1 MRMDEGE
8 VAAGADGATA
18 GRFVA
23 APGTLYVVA
32 TPLGNLRD
40 LTLRAAD
47 ILGSADVIAAE
58 DTRVT
63 GVLLRHFGIATRPLS
78 LHEHNEAAR
87 AEQLVRELRAARS
100 VALVSDAGTP
110 AVSDP
115 GARVV
120 RAVRA
125 AGFPVVP
132 IPGACAAIAAVSA
145 AGLEAERLLFL
156 GFLPAA
162 AKARRELL
170 ASVAREPCALVIYE
184 APHRVG
190 ATVAELGTALG
201 GERIL
206 VVARELTKKFET
218 ITRMTLAEAPAWFAA
233 DPNRERGEF
242 VLLVDAP
249 AAPAV
254 APAESQLDWRRL
266 LAALVVELPPAR
278 AARVAAAATGLPR
291 DMLYAEAL
299 AIKPPRH

>member
-1 MRMDEGE
+1 MDEEGE
-8 VAAGADGATA
+8 VASAEDAK
-18 GRFVA
+18 RFLAV
-23 APGTLYVVA
+23 PGTLYVVA

-40 LTLRAAD
+40 LTLRALD
-47 ILGSADVIAAE
+47 ILGSVDVIAAE

-63 GVLLRHFGIATRPLS
+63 GVLLRHFGIGAHPIS
-78 LHEHNEAAR
+78 VHEHNEAAR
-87 AEQLVRELRAARS
+87 ADEIVRDLRAGRR

-110 AVSDP
+110 AISDP

-132 IPGACAAIAAVSA
+132 IPGPCAAIAAVSV
-145 AGLEAERLLFL
+145 AGLVANRLLFL

-184 APHRVG
+184 APHRVR
-190 ATVAELGTALG
+190 ATAAELGAALG
-201 GERIL
+201 SERSL
-206 VVARELTKKFET
+206 VVAREITKKFET
-218 ITRMTLAEAPAWFAA
+218 ITQMTLGEAPDWFAA

-249 AAPAV
+249 APSPIV
-254 APAESQLDWRRL
+254 SLETPLDFRRL
-266 LAALVVELPPAR
+266 LAALAAELPPAR

-299 AIKPPRH
+299 AQKVPRR